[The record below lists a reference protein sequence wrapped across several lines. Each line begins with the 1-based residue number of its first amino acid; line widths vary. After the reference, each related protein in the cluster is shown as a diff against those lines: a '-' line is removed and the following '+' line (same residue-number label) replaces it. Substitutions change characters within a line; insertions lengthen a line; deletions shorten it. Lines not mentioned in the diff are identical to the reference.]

1 MIEIDGIVV
10 LALLYL
16 GINILAAA
24 AFAWDKHK
32 AKSNSWRTSET
43 ALLALAF
50 LGPFGAYG
58 AMRLCRHKTQKT
70 KFWLVPLFLVIHA
83 SLFVYLILTFG

>member
-1 MIEIDGIVV
+1 MIEIDGIAI

-32 AKSNSWRTSET
+32 AKNGSWRTSET
-43 ALLALAF
+43 TLLALAF
-50 LGPFGAYG
+50 LGPFGACG
-58 AMRLCRHKTQKT
+58 AMQLCRHKTQKT
-70 KFWLVPLFLVIHA
+70 KFWLAPLFLGIHVA
-83 SLFVYLILTFG
+83 LLAYLILTFG